1 MTLRIQEQLDKPDC
15 TTFALSGR
23 IRSEHILHLASLL
36 EQERGRIV
44 LDLKEVTIVG
54 REAIRFLAACET
66 KGYCRGQ
73 IVIQRESGESAFSS
87 EIEDNLSRLAYKRP
101 QIVTLDQA
109 VFKMTDEH
117 VAVHDRLAVSQLRSC
132 FLAGTRTELKPMAVR
147 SL

>member
-1 MTLRIQEQLDKPDC
+1 MTLRIQGELDKPDC

-66 KGYCRGQ
+66 KGSVLRNCPAF
-73 IVIQRESGESAFSS
+73 VREW
-87 EIEDNLSRLAYKRP
+87 I
-101 QIVTLDQA
+101 
-109 VFKMTDEH
+109 
-117 VAVHDRLAVSQLRSC
+117 LR
-132 FLAGTRTELKPMAVR
+132 ER
-147 SL
+147 SNEASIDIAADKL